1 MFALAGRWL
10 EVAYG
15 IAKSGRFQLLVPVS
29 ITELHEY
36 CGDRLTPSQM
46 ALPRFLQHTVG
57 NLPFMGLIC
66 GLFLNCWSEYNGAG
80 EEERLRIVVTLWE
93 FDYILLIE
101 DHFSL
106 ELFRRKIT
114 SV

>member
-1 MFALAGRWL
+1 M
-10 EVAYG
+10 AYG

-106 ELFRRKIT
+106 ELFRRNIT
-114 SV
+114 SVQPYA